1 MPICHQLMY
10 AGHLLHGRLRQ
21 RLYSEGVHRGQGRIL
36 TILAARG
43 TLSQTEIADSFHRR
57 GATVTHMIQRLE
69 EQGLIKRIADPADA
83 RARQV
88 SLTPAGREAASLVE
102 QTWDELEKRIAA
114 VMSPAQRWQLAEL
127 LGLVIA
133 ELTDEPSGIAKGG
146 N

>member
-1 MPICHQLMY
+1 MAICHQLMY

-21 RLYSEGVHRGQGRIL
+21 RLCGEGVHRGQGRIL

-43 TLSQTEIADSFHRR
+43 TLSQTEIADNFHRR

-69 EQGLIKRIADPADA
+69 EQGLVKRVADPADA

-88 SLTPAGREAASLVE
+88 SLTPAGHKAAQLVE
-102 QTWDELEKRIAA
+102 QTWNEIEAQLSYIL
-114 VMSPAQRWQLAEL
+114 SPRQAKQLANL

-133 ELTDEPSGIAKGG
+133 ELAGKPVGITEGG
-146 N
+146 D